1 MILLNISKSEIEELV
16 HNFPDCPVERLLSDL
31 QGFDGSEDNINQ
43 LYDVLAWIADHEVEL
58 SKLRRIVERKIID
71 YRFKDVK
78 V

>member
-1 MILLNISKSEIEELV
+1 MNISKSEIEELV
-16 HNFPDCPVERLLSDL
+16 HNFPDCPVECLLSDL

>member
-1 MILLNISKSEIEELV
+1 MEISEQEIQELV

-31 QGFDGSEDNINQ
+31 NNFDGSDENIEQ
-43 LYDVLAWIADHEVEL
+43 LYDVLAWIADHQVEL
-58 SKLRRIVERKIID
+58 SKLRCIVERKIID

>member
-1 MILLNISKSEIEELV
+1 M
-16 HNFPDCPVERLLSDL
+16 ERLLSDL
-31 QGFDGSEDNINQ
+31 KGFDGSEDNINQ